1 MRKEI
6 SIPDRG
12 DIGREHQWD
21 LSPLFRS
28 DEEWTALF
36 TQLEERM
43 SGYARFRGRLNESV
57 KTFKEALDFDL
68 EVSRALERLYTYA
81 HLRSDEDK
89 TNQRYLD
96 MHGRAAN
103 LHTRIAELSSFMTP
117 EIHALPEERIKGY
130 MDDPALRDY
139 RFYLERIIRYRPH
152 TLSQEIEE
160 ILAMGGEL
168 AGAPSQFFGQLDNA
182 DLRFGLIRDESGN
195 EVELSH
201 GNFTSFLMHR
211 DRGIRRNAFMK
222 YYAAYEAH
230 KHSIA
235 ASLSASIKK
244 DRFYS
249 RVRRFPDCRSAS
261 LFSDRVETAVY
272 DTLIDTVRNN
282 LPPLFK
288 YLDFRKKALG
298 LDELHF
304 YDTYAPI
311 VSDIEFSMPY
321 EEAVETCVQALAPLG
336 DDYTGQLR
344 EGLLGGW
351 VDRYENRGKRSGAY
365 SSGCYDSPPYILM
378 NYRDDT
384 INSLYTLIHEAGH
397 SMHSFYSAK
406 SQPYMYHD
414 YTIFVA
420 EVASTF
426 NEALLSEHLL
436 LKYESDARMRAYI
449 LNREI
454 DNIRGTL
461 FRQTMFAEFEKLTH
475 ELAERNDP
483 LTLET
488 LTGVY
493 RGLLKAYFGDS
504 MVIDD
509 VLSLECLRI
518 PHFYSAF
525 YVYKYATGIS
535 ASLALASRLLSEGA
549 GARKRYR
556 EFLTLGGSMYPLEEL
571 KVAGV
576 DMSRPEP
583 VEEAIRHFAGLVD
596 GLIALWESEPELSA
610 K

>member
-1 MRKEI
+1 MQREA
-6 SIPDRG
+6 SIPDR
-12 DIGREHQWD
+12 REIDQAYRWD
-21 LSPLFRS
+21 LSPLFG
-28 DEEWTALF
+28 DDGEWTAF
-36 TQLEERM
+36 FKQIEERM
-43 SGYARFRGRLNESV
+43 TGYAGFRGRLNESV
-57 KTFKEALDFDL
+57 GTFKEALDFDL
-68 EVSRALERLYTYA
+68 EMSRSLERLYTYA

-89 TNQRYLD
+89 TNQGYLD
-96 MHGRAAN
+96 MYGRAAN

-117 EIHALPEERIKGY
+117 EIHALPAERIQEY
-130 MDDPALRDY
+130 MEDPLLRDY
-139 RFYLERIIRYRPH
+139 RFFLEKIIRYRPH
-152 TLSQEIEE
+152 TLTQEIEE

-182 DLRFGLIRDESGN
+182 DMRFGMIMDESGG

-211 DRGIRRNAFMK
+211 NREIRSKAFAQ

-230 KHSIA
+230 KHSISA
-235 ASLSASIKK
+235 ALSASIKK

-261 LFSDRVETAVY
+261 LFSDRVEPAVY
-272 DTLIDTVRNN
+272 DTLVDTVRKN
-282 LPPLFK
+282 LSPLFR

-321 EEAVETCVQALAPLG
+321 EEAVEVCVQALAPLG
-336 DDYTGQLR
+336 ADYTGQLR

-397 SMHSFYSAK
+397 SMHSFYAVK
-406 SQPYMYHD
+406 SRPYMYHD

-436 LKYESDARMRAYI
+436 SRYKDDVRMRAYI

-475 ELAERNDP
+475 ELAEKNDP

-493 RGLLKAYFGDS
+493 RDLLKTYFGDS

-509 VLSLECLRI
+509 VLALECLRI
-518 PHFYSAF
+518 PHFYSGF

-535 ASLALASRLLSEGA
+535 ASLALASRLLSEGSEA
-549 GARKRYR
+549 QRRYR
-556 EFLTLGGSMYPLEEL
+556 KFLTLGGSMFPLEEL
-571 KVAGV
+571 QVAGV

-583 VEEAIRHFAGLVD
+583 VEEAIRHFSGLVD
-596 GLIALWESEPELSA
+596 GLIALWEAEPGLSS